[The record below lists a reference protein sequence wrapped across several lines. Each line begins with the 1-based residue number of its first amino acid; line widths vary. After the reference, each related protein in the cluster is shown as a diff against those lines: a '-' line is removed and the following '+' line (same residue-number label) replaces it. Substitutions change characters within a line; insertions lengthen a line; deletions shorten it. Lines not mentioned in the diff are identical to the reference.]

1 VRYAALAA
9 ALFALPA
16 SPLPSPPTSAPQSL
30 SVPQSPAAPALPAQP
45 PSANALYDAA
55 FDRWRALPL
64 PPFATYQTHG
74 VATRKGRVQEWKD
87 DVWYRE
93 SDGRCTIVGVALD
106 ARDRP
111 DPPDF
116 ESRCLS
122 PGFAFTFVP
131 QRHGAGGSALPL
143 DVPTPEPSDAAGPKT
158 IGAITVRSRPYAV
171 TFAGNESLD
180 GKPVVHLTLRPYR
193 DPDKHILRDLWIDPA
208 TDGVVRLRGEATA
221 SAHLVRII
229 FDASYDESQTEQTLR
244 LITGYGKAQLFL
256 IKIGADF
263 TYGLADFTY
272 PDSLPDW
279 YFDRKAYFAHGGIPG
294 KS

>member
-1 VRYAALAA
+1 VRRAALAA
-9 ALFALPA
+9 ALAVMPA
-16 SPLPSPPTSAPQSL
+16 SPPP
-30 SVPQSPAAPALPAQP
+30 APAPPASAP
-45 PSANALYDAA
+45 PSATALYDAA
-55 FDRWRALPL
+55 YDRWRALPL
-64 PPFATYQTHG
+64 PPFATYATHG
-74 VATRKGRVQEWKD
+74 VATRKGRIQEWKD

-122 PGFAFTFVP
+122 PGYSFGFVP
-131 QRHGAGGSALPL
+131 QHNAVGGNSLPL
-143 DVPTPEPSDAAGPKT
+143 EVPTAEPSADAGPKT

-171 TFAGNESLD
+171 ALAGTETIE
-180 GKPVVHLTLRPYR
+180 GKSVVHLSLRPYR
-193 DPDKHILRDLWIDPA
+193 DPGKHILRDLWIDPA

-221 SAHLVRII
+221 SAHLVRIV

-263 TYGLADFTY
+263 NYALDDFTY
-272 PDSLPDW
+272 PAALPDW
-279 YFDRKAYFAHGGIPG
+279 YFDRKAYFAHGGIPAQ

>member
-1 VRYAALAA
+1 VTLAVLAA
-9 ALFALPA
+9 ALVALAP
-16 SPLPSPPTSAPQSL
+16 SPSPPPPQPFPAS
-30 SVPQSPAAPALPAQP
+30 AAPAPLTSTP
-45 PSANALYDAA
+45 PTAGALYDAA
-55 FDRWRALPL
+55 FERWRALPL
-64 PPFATYQTHG
+64 PPFATYLTHG

-122 PGFAFTFVP
+122 PGYAFSFIP
-131 QRHGAGGSALPL
+131 QRHGIGGSALPL
-143 DVPTPEPSDAAGPKT
+143 EVATAEPSAAAAAPKT

-171 TFAGNESLD
+171 AFAGNDTLD
-180 GKPVVHLTLRPYR
+180 GTPVVHLALRPYR

-221 SAHLVRII
+221 SAHLVRIV
-229 FDASYDESQTEQTLR
+229 FDAYYDESQTEQTLR
-244 LITGYGKAQLFL
+244 RITGYGKAQLFL
-256 IKIGADF
+256 IKVGADF
-263 TYGLADFTY
+263 TYALTGFTY

-279 YFDRKAYFAHGGIPG
+279 YFDRKAYFAHGGIPT
-294 KS
+294 KP

>member
-1 VRYAALAA
+1 M
-9 ALFALPA
+9 PQ
-16 SPLPSPPTSAPQSL
+16 SPLPSAPQSP
-30 SVPQSPAAPALPAQP
+30 SSSALPAP
-45 PSANALYDAA
+45 PPTANALYDAA

-64 PPFATYQTHG
+64 PPFATYLAHG

-122 PGFAFTFVP
+122 PGYAFTFIP
-131 QRHGAGGSALPL
+131 QRHGVGGSALPL

-171 TFAGNESLD
+171 AFAGNETLD

-208 TDGVVRLRGEATA
+208 TDGVVGLRGEATA
-221 SAHLVRII
+221 SAHLVRIV
-229 FDASYDESQTEQTLR
+229 FTASYDESQTEQTLR
-244 LITGYGKAQLFL
+244 LVTGYGKAQLFL

-263 TYGLADFTY
+263 SYDLSAFTY

-279 YFDRKAYFAHGGIPG
+279 YFDRKSYFAHGGIP
-294 KS
+294 KP